1 MDALQD
7 AELQIE
13 ESFGEG
19 LKLMIGEALIDVDE
33 ETATKYQEKL
43 MEQTQE
49 ELEQLTD
56 KLDETE
62 NEMKNLKSYL
72 YARFGSAIN
81 LEEEWT
87 NDECVVNSDLN
98 SLIFTTS

>member
-1 MDALQD
+1 MNMKAHDLRADIKKLKEQLDALQD
-7 AELQIE
+7 AEQQIE

-19 LKLMIGEALIDVDE
+19 LKLMVGESLVEVDE
-33 ETATKYQEKL
+33 ETATKYHQKI
-43 MEQTQE
+43 MEATQN
-49 ELEQLTD
+49 ELEQLSD

-81 LEEEWT
+81 LEEE
-87 NDECVVNSDLN
+87 
-98 SLIFTTS
+98 

>member
-1 MDALQD
+1 MKAHELRNDIKKLKDHMDALQD

-81 LEEEWT
+81 LEEE
-87 NDECVVNSDLN
+87 
-98 SLIFTTS
+98 

>member
-1 MDALQD
+1 MKAHDLRKDIKRVKDQLDALQD
-7 AELQIE
+7 AEQQIE

-19 LKLMIGEALIDVDE
+19 LKLMIGETLIEVDE
-33 ETATKYQEKL
+33 EIATKYQQRL
-43 MEQTQE
+43 MEQAQD
-49 ELEQLTD
+49 ELDELND

-81 LEEEWT
+81 LEEE
-87 NDECVVNSDLN
+87 
-98 SLIFTTS
+98 